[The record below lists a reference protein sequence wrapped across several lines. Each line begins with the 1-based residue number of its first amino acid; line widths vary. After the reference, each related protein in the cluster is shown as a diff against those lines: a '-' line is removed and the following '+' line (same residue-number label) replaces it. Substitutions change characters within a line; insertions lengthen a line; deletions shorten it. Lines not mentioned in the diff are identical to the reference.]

1 MSELNERILDCPDCE
16 NQGWYVVENLKTGEP
31 LQEQC
36 KFCGTE
42 ERSVFNIVTKLEA
55 KNAVQ
60 EDRIIDLIN
69 CNKVMQSECDELES
83 RVKHIEAKEDIKD
96 RVLMPRELTAE
107 NIFAIQS
114 DMATAIADALQATL
128 LPREV
133 ARLNEIPTQSTRAY
147 DFYLTGN
154 DYLRRIDS
162 QYSLTHLAVEAYSR
176 AVEEDPNFALA
187 WANLSRAHSNMFWYR
202 FDRSELRLSLALEAV
217 QNAFQL
223 APDLP
228 VESQQR

>member
-107 NIFAIQS
+107 NGAKGLLIGEFSETVIMPCEHCQ
-114 DMATAIADALQATL
+114 TL
-128 LPREV
+128 GFVDDE
-133 ARLNEIPTQSTRAY
+133 ACEEC
-147 DFYLTGN
+147 TGAG
-154 DYLRRIDS
+154 D
-162 QYSLTHLAVEAYSR
+162 YSLKVGISWATIKDIYKMAVKNLATQEQPS
-176 AVEEDPNFALA
+176 
-187 WANLSRAHSNMFWYR
+187 ANEYGR
-202 FDRSELRLSLALEAV
+202 RL
-217 QNAFQL
+217 
-223 APDLP
+223 
-228 VESQQR
+228 